1 MLWQTYI
8 FLLGKSR
15 KKRSR
20 PYPKSVIMWGQ
31 SEGEKWTLSRGRHRQ
46 KRSAS
51 LNTST
56 EEIVARWLPEA
67 PLCQGLLIFC
77 LSWLNAILWKITGI
91 QSIVFNLDIL
101 QTIDLFKFWAC
112 FLFPFLLNC
121 LIETPFL
128 QLMLSD
134 QHPPVFSHCHGILNI
149 TMGKNGPV
157 PFNYSLPFATDNSGV
172 PPIMSYHPADIFRQP
187 YLLQNQVR
195 VINRAPA
202 LGILTFST
210 FDIKIRDLLVL
221 WMFVEA

>member
-1 MLWQTYI
+1 MYQRNQSMTATSLKWWKDMLHIHKQC
-8 FLLGKSR
+8 FDRHNCLLLGKSR

-91 QSIVFNLDIL
+91 QSIVFNPDIS
-101 QTIDLFKFWAC
+101 
-112 FLFPFLLNC
+112 
-121 LIETPFL
+121 LICSNSEL
-128 QLMLSD
+128 
-134 QHPPVFSHCHGILNI
+134 VFSFH
-149 TMGKNGPV
+149 
-157 PFNYSLPFATDNSGV
+157 FF
-172 PPIMSYHPADIFRQP
+172 
-187 YLLQNQVR
+187 
-195 VINRAPA
+195 
-202 LGILTFST
+202 
-210 FDIKIRDLLVL
+210 
-221 WMFVEA
+221 

>member
-1 MLWQTYI
+1 MR
-8 FLLGKSR
+8 FFEKLLVYS
-15 KKRSR
+15 
-20 PYPKSVIMWGQ
+20 Q
-31 SEGEKWTLSRGRHRQ
+31 L
-46 KRSAS
+46 
-51 LNTST
+51 
-56 EEIVARWLPEA
+56 
-67 PLCQGLLIFC
+67 LLIQTFC
-77 LSWLNAILWKITGI
+77 RLLICSNSELVFTLHYHFSYCKIKT
-91 QSIVFNLDIL
+91 L
-101 QTIDLFKFWAC
+101 
-112 FLFPFLLNC
+112 
-121 LIETPFL
+121 FL
-128 QLMLSD
+128 QLTLSD
-134 QHPPVFSHCHGILNI
+134 QHPPVFSHCQGILNI

>member
-1 MLWQTYI
+1 
-8 FLLGKSR
+8 
-15 KKRSR
+15 
-20 PYPKSVIMWGQ
+20 
-31 SEGEKWTLSRGRHRQ
+31 
-46 KRSAS
+46 
-51 LNTST
+51 
-56 EEIVARWLPEA
+56 
-67 PLCQGLLIFC
+67 
-77 LSWLNAILWKITGI
+77 
-91 QSIVFNLDIL
+91 
-101 QTIDLFKFWAC
+101 
-112 FLFPFLLNC
+112 
-121 LIETPFL
+121 
-128 QLMLSD
+128 MLSD

-195 VINRAPA
+195 LINRAPA